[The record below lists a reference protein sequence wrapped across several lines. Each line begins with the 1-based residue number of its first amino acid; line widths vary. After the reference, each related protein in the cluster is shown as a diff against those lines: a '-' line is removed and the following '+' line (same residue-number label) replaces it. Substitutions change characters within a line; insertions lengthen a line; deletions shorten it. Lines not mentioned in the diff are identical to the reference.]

1 MSRKEMGLAVRA
13 IVQYASDCSGNAD
26 YLEMNKAFKI
36 ALNMANVYELKEA
49 EWVGNTACIY
59 INDALDEL
67 QHEIEE
73 GKTAQKILDEIKHL
87 MK

>member
-1 MSRKEMGLAVRA
+1 MSKKEMGIAVRA
-13 IVQYASDCSGNAD
+13 IIQYASDCSGNAD

-36 ALNMANVYELKEA
+36 ALNMANMYELKEA